1 MKRALFLV
9 LSVMFLLSLSF
20 SVNAQEKKEKIT
32 QTQADSL
39 IQKYTNEEA
48 TLKPQHEKAKAEVE
62 NLKKEVSSLDE
73 QLKNLQDEIAALKKK
88 VAARSIYV
96 VKPGDWLSKLAEYK
110 NVYGKGHYA
119 RWKNIYKA
127 NKDKIKDWDL
137 IYPGWKLVIPR
148 P

>member
-9 LSVMFLLSLSF
+9 LSVIFLSSLSF
-20 SVNAQEKKEKIT
+20 SLNAQEKKEKIT
-32 QTQADSL
+32 QAQADSL
-39 IQKYTNEEA
+39 IQKYTNEET
-48 TLKPQHEKAKAEVE
+48 TLKPRHEKAKAEVE

-73 QLKNLQDEIAALKKK
+73 QIKALQDTIAELKKK
-88 VAARSIYV
+88 VAARSVYV

-119 RWKNIYKA
+119 RWKDIYKA

>member
-9 LSVMFLLSLSF
+9 LSVMFLFSLSF
-20 SVNAQEKKEKIT
+20 SVNAQEKKEKLT
-32 QTQADSL
+32 QPQADSL

-48 TLKPQHEKAKAEVE
+48 TLKPQYEKSKAEVE

-73 QLKNLQDEIAALKKK
+73 QLKTLQDEIAALKKK
-88 VAARSIYV
+88 VVERSVYV

-110 NVYGKGHYA
+110 NIYGKGHYA

-127 NKDKIKDWDL
+127 NKSKIKDWDL